1 MKLEDKKQT
10 IEQRIEYLEST
21 AIANLRDFFATS
33 VLSGAISAAGVPETN
48 VDEYC
53 EVIAHF
59 SYAMA
64 DAMMAEKYKKN
75 TRH

>member
-1 MKLEDKKQT
+1 MKPEDKKQT

-33 VLSGAISAAGVPETN
+33 VLSGAIDSAGVPETG
-48 VDEYC
+48 VEEYC
-53 EVIAHF
+53 EFIAVF
-59 SYAMA
+59 CYKMA
-64 DAMMAEKYKKN
+64 DAMMTEKYKKN

>member
-1 MKLEDKKQT
+1 MMSNKKPLHDMGPPIQDE
-10 IEQRIEYLEST
+10 IPG
-21 AIANLRDFFATS
+21 LRDFFATS

-48 VDEYC
+48 VNEYC

-64 DAMMAEKYKKN
+64 DAMMAEKYKNN

>member
-1 MKLEDKKQT
+1 MSNKKPLHDMGPP
-10 IEQRIEYLEST
+10 IKDEIPG
-21 AIANLRDFFATS
+21 LRDFFATS

-48 VDEYC
+48 VNEYC

-64 DAMMAEKYKKN
+64 DAMMAEKYKNN

>member
-1 MKLEDKKQT
+1 MTTKKPLHDMGPP
-10 IEQRIEYLEST
+10 IEQEIPG
-21 AIANLRDFFATS
+21 LRDFYATS

-48 VDEYC
+48 VEEYC

-59 SYAMA
+59 SYVMA
-64 DAMMAEKYKKN
+64 DAMMVEKYKKN

>member
-1 MKLEDKKQT
+1 MTTKKPLHDMGPP
-10 IEQRIEYLEST
+10 IKDEIPG
-21 AIANLRDFFATS
+21 LRDFFATS

-48 VDEYC
+48 VNEYC

-59 SYAMA
+59 SYTMA